1 MKETGRSGRSP
12 GRPGPIDVKHVRCK
26 PAIDVVMGLEV
37 YDRLAPDSAKLAL
50 SVMELAGSNRPAR
63 MELDALST
71 IRAVSFLSCSDR
83 HWRGRSFRNWS
94 GLARRRHP
102 AIGLPTA
109 QRQRPDAKHDS
120 GENHQ
125 RPKNRDQRGQS
136 QKEQAQQQGPSG
148 RAMFAALLDG
158 EQDPDVLA
166 NLARGRLRAKLPEL
180 RQALEGRVQP
190 HHLMLI
196 GQILAHIDALDET
209 IPGIKAVAA
218 AAILAEIGPDMSRFP
233 SAGHLA
239 SWAGLCPSNKESA
252 GKGMKG
258 PVNRGN
264 VWLRAIMGEVAWA
277 SEYSNEGELLLRPVP
292 PTCSSARQGEGGD
305 SRGAQ
310 PLGRHLSR
318 VEYRP
323 AVP

>member
-1 MKETGRSGRSP
+1 MVSRSATPRPAPSQFHPAGVDSHP
-12 GRPGPIDVKHVRCK
+12 AGDDSVPQDPGP
-26 PAIDVVMGLEV
+26 A
-37 YDRLAPDSAKLAL
+37 
-50 SVMELAGSNRPAR
+50 
-63 MELDALST
+63 
-71 IRAVSFLSCSDR
+71 
-83 HWRGRSFRNWS
+83 
-94 GLARRRHP
+94 ARRRSQSP
-102 AIGLPTA
+102 AEDARGCQHQAIKLAAVATDVLGL
-109 QRQRPDAKHDS
+109 
-120 GENHQ
+120 
-125 RPKNRDQRGQS
+125 
-136 QKEQAQQQGPSG
+136 SG

-277 SEYSNEGELLLRPVP
+277 SIRTKASYFSAQYHRLARRRGKEKAAIAVAHSLLV
-292 PTCSSARQGEGGD
+292 
-305 SRGAQ
+305 
-310 PLGRHLSR
+310 
-318 VEYRP
+318 VI
-323 AVP
+323 